1 MRITFRDLGRL
12 IKGLMAIPAGRN
24 SIQTRLMRRF
34 NDRADAG
41 RQLASRVDFLR
52 GQDVVVLG
60 LPRGGVPV
68 AFEVAKALGAPLD
81 VLLVRKLGVP
91 LHPELAF
98 GAIGEGGVRVINRSV
113 VREVGLSDEEMTAVE
128 SSERAELQRRSERF
142 RGGHDRISLKG
153 RVAVIIDDGVATGA
167 TAQAACQV
175 ARAEGASRVVLAIPI
190 GATDTAKRFAECA
203 DDVVCLKTPVPYFAV
218 GQGYRNFAQTS
229 DDEVVALINRA
240 RSSFGAIARPGAD
253 DPPLRDEEI
262 QVTAGPVSVA
272 GHLTIPEHPK
282 GVVVFAHGSGSARH
296 SPRNRYVAEVVN
308 KAGFATALFDLLTPD
323 EERNRA
329 NVFDIASLARRL
341 VDVTGWLAGQPDTA
355 SLPIG
360 YFGASTGAG
369 AALAAAAHPG
379 VKVAA
384 VVSRAG
390 RPDLA
395 GESLCEVHA
404 PTLLIVGERDQ
415 MVLKLNRQAQAAI
428 PAECEVAVVPGATHL
443 FQEPGTLEQVAVLAR
458 DWFIDHLAH
467 PGH

>member
-1 MRITFRDLGRL
+1 MRTTFRDLGRL
-12 IKGLMAIPAGRN
+12 VKGLLAIPLGRN
-24 SIQTRLMRRF
+24 SIQTGLMKRF

-98 GAIGEGGVRVINRSV
+98 GAIGEGDVRVINRSV
-113 VREVGLSDEEMTAVE
+113 MREARLSEKEMGAVE
-128 SSERAELQRRSERF
+128 TKQWAELQRRSERF
-142 RGGHDRISLKG
+142 RGDHDRISLKG
-153 RVAVIIDDGVATGA
+153 RIAVIIDDGIATGA

-175 ARAEGASRVVLAIPI
+175 AHAEGASRVVLAIPV
-190 GATDTAKRFAECA
+190 GATDTAKKFAEYA
-203 DDVVCLKTPVPYFAV
+203 DEVVCLETPVPYFAV
-218 GQGYRNFAQTS
+218 GQGYRDFAQTS
-229 DDEVVALINRA
+229 DDEVVALLNRA
-240 RSSFGAIARPGAD
+240 RSTFGAVARAGAD
-253 DPPLRDEEI
+253 DPPLRDEEV

-272 GHLTIPEHPK
+272 GHLTIPKHPK
-282 GVVVFAHGSGSARH
+282 GVVVFAHGSGSSRN
-296 SPRNRYVAEVVN
+296 SPRNRYVAEVLN
-308 KAGFATALFDLLTPD
+308 KAGFATVLFDLLTPD
-323 EERNRA
+323 EEGNRA
-329 NVFDIASLARRL
+329 NVFDIALLARRL

-355 SLPIG
+355 SLPLG

-369 AALAAAAHPG
+369 AALAAAAHPS

-384 VVSRAG
+384 VVSRGG

-395 GESLCEVHA
+395 GESLSEVHA
-404 PTLLIVGERDQ
+404 PTLLIVGGRDV
-415 MVLKLNRQAQAAI
+415 MVLKRNRQAQAAI
-428 PAECEVAVVPGATHL
+428 PAECKVAVVPGATHL
-443 FQEPGTLEQVAVLAR
+443 FQEAGRLEQVAVLAR

-467 PGH
+467 SGH